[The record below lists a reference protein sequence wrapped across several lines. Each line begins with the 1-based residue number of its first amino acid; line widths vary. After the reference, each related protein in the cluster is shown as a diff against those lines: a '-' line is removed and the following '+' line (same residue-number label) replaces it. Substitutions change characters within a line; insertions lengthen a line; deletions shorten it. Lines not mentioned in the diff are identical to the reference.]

1 MVPQPIGP
9 MAEARHSPLE
19 GVLPWSLPDE
29 VDNPL
34 VSLAELR
41 FARQIGLRLRP
52 PMPAYTGGVPLPLQP
67 NRVAVMRAVRTLWLG
82 PDEWLITAPDG
93 AVPELLSWITHAAA
107 DRRAQ
112 VTDLSASR
120 IVIEIAGTRARALL
134 EKGCGLDLHPRAFT
148 LGCCAQ
154 TLLAGLPVILDQTGA
169 TPSYR
174 LFVRRSAARWL
185 CDWLIDAAEELR
197 FVE

>member
-1 MVPQPIGP
+1 
-9 MAEARHSPLE
+9 MADARRSPLD
-19 GVLPWSLPDE
+19 GLLPWSLPNKLGNA
-29 VDNPL
+29 V
-34 VSLAELR
+34 VSLTELR

-52 PMPAYTGGVPLPLQP
+52 PMPAYIGGVALPLQP

-93 AVPELLSWITHAAA
+93 AVPELLSWIRHAAA

-112 VTDLSASR
+112 VSDLSASR
-120 IVIEIAGTRARALL
+120 IVIEIAGPRARALL

-148 LGCCAQ
+148 PGSCAQ
-154 TLLAGLPVILDQTGA
+154 TLFAHLPVILDQTSA
-169 TPSYR
+169 MPSYR

-185 CDWLIDAAEELR
+185 CDWLIDAAEEFR
-197 FVE
+197 FVG